1 MFQGLLWPH
10 LRPSP
15 APRPTSREV
24 ARAAL
29 VQPPR
34 SGAAGAEHPGAL
46 AVPRPGPRGGP
57 ARGLLPGPRLS
68 LCCPESG
75 GTGRVLAAC
84 RLPAKS
90 WEPGEQAD
98 PWDQEPAAFPA
109 PPTHSPGPALPAGL
123 WGRQPA
129 QPCPALPSGFLAGGR
144 GGLDS
149 LSAQGWGLHGPQE
162 VGWLHGPVHN
172 PLGQQGC
179 AGSWPPGP
187 GTGQFSP
194 SGAPFLPSGR
204 PEAPLPPGCQRA
216 LGWTGTE
223 PSPEPPGQGTPAVG
237 RQSAAPRSAW
247 EPDPQGSRV
256 PGLLLWEA
264 GGGGAGTGFS
274 SRRVGWGGGRA
285 LRAYRGGSGHQP
297 WELWHRWFPRVWPG
311 PCGWH
316 HVCLLP

>member
-29 VQPPR
+29 DQPPR
-34 SGAAGAEHPGAL
+34 PGAAGAEHPGAL

-129 QPCPALPSGFLAGGR
+129 QPCPQA
-144 GGLDS
+144 S
-149 LSAQGWGLHGPQE
+149 LL
-162 VGWLHGPVHN
+162 
-172 PLGQQGC
+172 
-179 AGSWPPGP
+179 
-187 GTGQFSP
+187 
-194 SGAPFLPSGR
+194 
-204 PEAPLPPGCQRA
+204 
-216 LGWTGTE
+216 
-223 PSPEPPGQGTPAVG
+223 
-237 RQSAAPRSAW
+237 
-247 EPDPQGSRV
+247 
-256 PGLLLWEA
+256 
-264 GGGGAGTGFS
+264 GGGGAWTVSLPKDGVCMGPRRWGGSTALCTIPS
-274 SRRVGWGGGRA
+274 ASRAVRGPGRRALGLGSLVPQAPLFFPAGGQRRRCPLGVREPLGGRA
-285 LRAYRGGSGHQP
+285 LSPALSPRGRAPQQWAGRVQHLGVHGSQTRRGAGCQVSCCGKQGGGGRNRLFQP
-297 WELWHRWFPRVWPG
+297 
-311 PCGWH
+311 
-316 HVCLLP
+316 